1 MDVYL
6 DNNDQDSLKLMS
18 DLINDPNYNRKE
30 YQILADHFA
39 AMMVGRYRSE
49 MARREMIKEVA
60 SNAAK

>member
-1 MDVYL
+1 
-6 DNNDQDSLKLMS
+6 MS
-18 DLINDPNYNRKE
+18 DLINNPDHERKE
-30 YQILADHFA
+30 YQLLADHFA